1 MQSVLSKMQYM
12 FELTDK
18 RPQYWGPVERN
29 PNRSIHEREPPDLWC
44 TGGAVSHYIPLSA
57 AFLLVNQAPP
67 SPKYTY
73 EEDSDGF
80 EVINFA

>member
-1 MQSVLSKMQYM
+1 MNVSPQTCSVL
-12 FELTDK
+12 
-18 RPQYWGPVERN
+18 RGGR
-29 PNRSIHEREPPDLWC
+29 
-44 TGGAVSHYIPLSA
+44 GAVSHYIPLCA

>member
-1 MQSVLSKMQYM
+1 MNVS
-12 FELTDK
+12 
-18 RPQYWGPVERN
+18 PQTCGVPR
-29 PNRSIHEREPPDLWC
+29 
-44 TGGAVSHYIPLSA
+44 GAVSHYIPLCA